1 MLIKYFIESKKFL
14 NEKNAKLEVSY
25 KKRKLNAKRLE
36 KGYFF
41 NRKESKLS
49 GLGGGVVESKGEE
62 ELSENES
69 SEESLMEMDE
79 SLDNNENDDG

>member
-36 KGYFF
+36 KGHF
-41 NRKESKLS
+41 
-49 GLGGGVVESKGEE
+49 
-62 ELSENES
+62 
-69 SEESLMEMDE
+69 
-79 SLDNNENDDG
+79 